1 MPFKFLL
8 NRGFRL
14 IFKISNFFIISTYSN
29 PIRPQIL
36 FVSVTLNVIAKR
48 LLAFV
53 CDCIISYFSRAKQ
66 KEHY

>member
-14 IFKISNFFIISTYSN
+14 IFFSNFFIIFTYSN